1 MQDVKI
7 VGEQRFRDDS
17 SKVRITVDMPRIAW
31 LILKQQFKSNA
42 FYNIIDDDSDKE
54 TNLLTS

>member
-17 SKVRITVDMPRIAW
+17 SKIRITVDMPRIAW

-42 FYNIIDDDSDKE
+42 FYNIIDDDSDKD